1 MRSQLVRG
9 AAAALLILVCALLV
23 QAQPAFHLRP
33 NDTVVFYGDSITDQ
47 RLYTTF
53 VETFVVTR
61 YPSLPVRFVHSGWGG
76 DRVSGGGGGPVDE
89 RLKRDVLAY
98 KPTVMTI
105 MLGMN
110 DGRYRVFD
118 SEIFREYSTG
128 YEHMLD
134 FVKAGAPD
142 IRFTLIQPSPFD
154 DVTRPPTV
162 EGGYNAVLVRY
173 GEFLKDLA
181 QKRGALVADLNT
193 PVVESLRRAFQ
204 TDAKLA
210 ERIVPDRVHPGP
222 AGHLLMA
229 AALLK
234 AWGAAPLVSRVVI
247 DAGAGTV
254 TESVNATVTG
264 IQKGAGISWN
274 QLDTALPMPVNM
286 NDPVIA
292 LAVKSSDLVETLNQQ
307 TLRVTGLTGTSYTLK
322 INGAA
327 VGTFTGAQLASGIN
341 LAELPTPMAK
351 QAAGVHALTLKR
363 ADVHNTRWRQL
374 QVPFQNETLPR
385 MQSIISNLDALDE
398 ELAVRQRAA
407 AQPSSCF
414 YELIP

>member
-1 MRSQLVRG
+1 MNSQLRRG
-9 AAAALLILVCALLV
+9 AAAVLLILVCAFV
-23 QAQPAFHLRP
+23 AQAQQAFHLRP

-61 YPSLPVRFVHSGWGG
+61 YPSLSVRFVHSGWGG

-89 RLKRDVLAY
+89 RLRRDVLAY

-118 SEIFREYSTG
+118 SEIFREYTTG
-128 YEHMLD
+128 FEHMLD
-134 FVKAGAPD
+134 FLKAGAPD
-142 IRFTLIQPSPFD
+142 LRVTLVQPSPFD
-154 DVTRPPTV
+154 DVTRPVTV

-173 GEFLKDLA
+173 SEFLKELA
-181 QKRGALVADLNT
+181 QRRGALVADLNS
-193 PVVESLRRAFQ
+193 PVVDSLNRARA
-204 TDAKLA
+204 TNPKLA
-210 ERIVPDRVHPGP
+210 EKILPDRVHPGP

-234 AWGAAPLVSRVVI
+234 AWGAAPLVTRVEI
-247 DAGAGTV
+247 DAATGKVAQA
-254 TESVNATVTG
+254 VNTTITG
-264 IQKGAGISWN
+264 IEKGTGLSWN
-274 QLDTALPMPVNM
+274 QTDAALPMPVSM
-286 NDPVIA
+286 NDPVMA
-292 LAVKSSDLVETLNQQ
+292 LVKSSDFVAALNQQ
-307 TLRVTGLTGTSYTLK
+307 TLRVAGLTGASYTLK
-322 INGAA
+322 INGAV
-327 VGTFTGAQLASGIN
+327 VGTFSGAQLAEGIN
-341 LAELPTPMAK
+341 LAELPTPMTK

-363 ADVHNTRWRQL
+363 ADVHNARWRQF

-385 MQSIISNLDALDE
+385 MQSILSNLDALDE

-407 AQPSSCF
+407 AQPASCF

>member
-1 MRSQLVRG
+1 MNSQLRRG
-9 AAAALLILVCALLV
+9 AAAVLLILVCAFV
-23 QAQPAFHLRP
+23 AQAQQAFHLRP

-61 YPSLPVRFVHSGWGG
+61 YPSLSVRFVHSGWGG

-89 RLKRDVLAY
+89 RLRRDVLAY

-118 SEIFREYSTG
+118 SEIFREYTTG
-128 YEHMLD
+128 FEHMLD
-134 FVKAGAPD
+134 FLKAGAPD
-142 IRFTLIQPSPFD
+142 LRVTLVQPSPFD
-154 DVTRPPTV
+154 DVTRPVTV

-173 GEFLKDLA
+173 SEFLKELA
-181 QKRGALVADLNT
+181 QRRGALVADLNS
-193 PVVESLRRAFQ
+193 PVVDSLNRARA
-204 TDAKLA
+204 TNPKLA
-210 ERIVPDRVHPGP
+210 EKILPDRVHPGP

-234 AWGAAPLVSRVVI
+234 AWGAAPLVTRVEI
-247 DAGAGTV
+247 DAATGKVAQA
-254 TESVNATVTG
+254 VNTTITG
-264 IQKGAGISWN
+264 IEKGTGLSWN
-274 QLDTALPMPVNM
+274 QTDAALPMPVSM
-286 NDPVIA
+286 NDPVMA
-292 LAVKSSDLVETLNQQ
+292 LAVKSSDFVAALNQQ
-307 TLRVTGLTGTSYTLK
+307 TLRVAGLTGASYTLK
-322 INGAA
+322 INGAV
-327 VGTFTGAQLASGIN
+327 VGTFSGAQLAEGIN
-341 LAELPTPMAK
+341 LAELPTPMTK

-363 ADVHNTRWRQL
+363 ADVHNARWRQF

-385 MQSIISNLDALDE
+385 MQSILSNLDALDE

-407 AQPSSCF
+407 AQPASCF

>member
-1 MRSQLVRG
+1 MSLHLRRG
-9 AAAALLILVCALLV
+9 AAAVFLILVCAFLA
-23 QAQPAFHLRP
+23 QAQTAFQLRP

-61 YPSLPVRFVHSGWGG
+61 YPTLSVRFVHSGWGG

-89 RLKRDVLAY
+89 RLRRDVLAY

-118 SEIFREYSTG
+118 SEIFREYTTG

-134 FVKAGAPD
+134 VLKAGAPD
-142 IRFTLIQPSPFD
+142 LRLTLVEPSPFD
-154 DVTRPPTV
+154 DVTRPVTV

-173 GEFLKDLA
+173 SEYVKELA

-193 PVVESLRRAFQ
+193 PVVEALVRARA
-204 TDAKLA
+204 TDPKLS
-210 ERIVPDRVHPGP
+210 EKILPDRVHPGP
-222 AGHLLMA
+222 SGHLLMA
-229 AALLK
+229 GALLK
-234 AWGAAPLVSRVVI
+234 AWGAAPLVTRVEI
-247 DAGAGTV
+247 DASTGKVA
-254 TESVNATVTG
+254 EAVNSTVTG
-264 IQKGAGISWN
+264 VEKGTGLSWN
-274 QLDTALPMPVNM
+274 QADTALPMPVNM
-286 NDPVIA
+286 NDPVMA
-292 LAVKSSDLVETLNQQ
+292 LAVKSSDFMQALNQQ
-307 TLRVTGLTGTSYTLK
+307 TLRVTGLTGASYTLK
-322 INGAA
+322 INGAV
-327 VGTFTGAQLASGIN
+327 VGTFSGAQLTEGIN

-363 ADVHNTRWRQL
+363 TDVHNTRWRQL

-385 MQSIISNLDALDE
+385 MQSILSNLDGLDE

-407 AQPSSCF
+407 AQPANCF

>member
-1 MRSQLVRG
+1 MRSPLRRG
-9 AAAALLILVCALLV
+9 AAALLLTLVCAMLA
-23 QAQPAFHLRP
+23 QAQQGFHLRP

-61 YPSLPVRFVHSGWGG
+61 YPSMPVRFVHSGWGG

-89 RLKRDVLAY
+89 RLRRDVLAY

-118 SEIFREYSTG
+118 SEIFREYTTG

-134 FVKAGAPD
+134 FMKAGAPD
-142 IRFTLIQPSPFD
+142 LRLTLIQPSPFD
-154 DVTRPPTV
+154 DVTRPVTV
-162 EGGYNAVLVRY
+162 EGGYNNVLVRY
-173 GEFLKDLA
+173 SEFVKELA

-193 PVVESLRRAFQ
+193 PVVDALRRANQ
-204 TDAKLA
+204 TDPTLA
-210 ERIVPDRVHPGP
+210 GKILPDRVHPGP

-229 AALLK
+229 ASVLK
-234 AWGAAPLVSRVVI
+234 AWGATPLVTRVVI
-247 DAGAGTV
+247 DAASGKV
-254 TESVNATVTG
+254 TEAVNATVTG
-264 IQKGAGISWN
+264 IEKGSGLTWN
-274 QLDTALPMPVNM
+274 QTDAALPMPVNM
-286 NDPVIA
+286 NDPVVA
-292 LAVKSSDLVETLNQQ
+292 LAVKSSDFVETLNQQ
-307 TLRVTGLTGTSYTLK
+307 VLRVSGLTGASYTLK
-322 INGAA
+322 VNGAVA
-327 VGTFTGAQLASGIN
+327 GTFSSAQLAEGIN

-363 ADVHNTRWRQL
+363 ADVHNARWRQF
-374 QVPFQNETLPR
+374 QVPFQNEALPR
-385 MQSIISNLDALDE
+385 LSSILSNLDALDE

-407 AQPSSCF
+407 AQPSNCF

>member
-1 MRSQLVRG
+1 MRFEFRRG
-9 AAAALLILVCALLV
+9 AAALFLILICALFA
-23 QAQPAFHLRP
+23 QAQTAFHVRP

-53 VETFVVTR
+53 IETFIVTR
-61 YPSLPVRFVHSGWGG
+61 YPAMPVRFVHSGWGG
-76 DRVSGGGGGPVDE
+76 DRVSGGGGGPIDE
-89 RLKRDVLAY
+89 RLRRDVLAY

-110 DGRYRVFD
+110 DGRYRPFD
-118 SEIFREYSTG
+118 ADIFRDYSTG

-142 IRFTLIQPSPFD
+142 LRLTLIQPSPFD
-154 DVTRPPTV
+154 DVTRPHTV

-173 GEFLKDLA
+173 GEYLKELA
-181 QKRGALVADLNT
+181 QKRGALVADQNT
-193 PVVESLRRAFQ
+193 PLVEALTRARD

-229 AALLK
+229 AAVVK
-234 AWGAAPLVSRVVI
+234 AWGATPLVTRVVI
-247 DAGAGTV
+247 DAAAGTV
-254 TESVNATVTG
+254 AESANTKVTDL
-264 IQKGAGISWN
+264 QKGSGLSWN
-274 QLDTALPMPVNM
+274 QLDAALPMPVNM
-286 NDPVIA
+286 SDQVVA
-292 LAVKSSDLVETLNQQ
+292 LAVKSSDFVQTLNQQ
-307 TLRVTGLTGTSYTLK
+307 TLRVTGLNGAKYTLK
-322 INGAA
+322 INGAE
-327 VGTFTGAQLASGIN
+327 VGAFSGEQLAAGIN

-363 ADVHNTRWRQL
+363 ADVHNSRWRQF

-385 MQSIISNLDALDE
+385 MQSILSNLDALDD
-398 ELAVRQRAA
+398 ELAARQRAA
-407 AQPSSCF
+407 AQPSTCF

>member
-1 MRSQLVRG
+1 MSSHLRRG
-9 AAAALLILVCALLV
+9 ATAVILLLISALLAL
-23 QAQPAFHLRP
+23 AQPGFYLHP
-33 NDTVVFYGDSITDQ
+33 SDTVVFYGDSITDQ

-61 YPSLPVRFVHSGWGG
+61 YPSMHVRFVNSGWGG

-89 RLKRDVLAY
+89 RLRRDVLAY
-98 KPTVMTI
+98 QPTVMTI

-118 SEIFREYSTG
+118 SEIFREFSTG
-128 YEHMLD
+128 YEHILD

-154 DVTRPPTV
+154 DVTRPVTV

-173 GEFLKDLA
+173 GEFVKDLA
-181 QKRGALVADLNT
+181 QKRGALAADLNT
-193 PVVESLRRAFQ
+193 PVVEALRRAYA
-204 TDAKLA
+204 TDPKLA
-210 ERIVPDRVHPGP
+210 EKIVPDRVHPGP

-229 AALLK
+229 GAILK
-234 AWGAAPLVSRVVI
+234 AWGAAPLVTRVEI
-247 DAGAGTV
+247 DAAAGKV
-254 TESVNATVTG
+254 AQAVNTTVTG
-264 IQKGAGISWN
+264 IEKGTGLSWN
-274 QLDTALPMPVNM
+274 QTDAALPMPVNM
-286 NDPVIA
+286 KDPVVA
-292 LAVKSSDLVETLNQQ
+292 LAVRSSDFVETLNQQ
-307 TLRVTGLTGTSYTLK
+307 TLRVTGLTGASYALK
-322 INGAA
+322 INGTA
-327 VGTFTGAQLASGIN
+327 VGTFSGAQLAEGIN
-341 LAELPTPMAK
+341 LAELPTPMAQ

-363 ADVHNTRWRQL
+363 ADVHNARWRQF

-385 MQSIISNLDALDE
+385 MQSILSNLDGLDE

-407 AQPSSCF
+407 AQPASCF